1 LGAVHPNRIWNPISP
16 GKPLFCRFASRF
28 GQRIRSQRVICIV
41 KLYCFEI
48 FGGIL
53 AKCIELRSSNIGKW
67 MLGHGYAPP
76 TKNDFSGFDSGQFL
90 MSLLDTLKPRKDS

>member
-1 LGAVHPNRIWNPISP
+1 MRSDFSGQTPLLPLCFSLWSESSQP
-16 GKPLFCRFASRF
+16 G
-28 GQRIRSQRVICIV
+28 VVCIV

-76 TKNDFSGFDSGQFL
+76 TKKDFSEFDFEQFL
-90 MSLLDTLKPRKDS
+90 MSFLDFFASSRSPRLRVSA